1 MTESALPLSPGE
13 RLLSLFTRV
22 RGGEGRAIAWLCLNA
37 TVIMLAYYLLKPV
50 REALIL
56 TEGGAA
62 LRTYATGAQALLL
75 IAILPFYS
83 MLFRMKEKSLLI
95 QRVYLLLAIGLVM
108 FFLLRHLGILVGFP
122 FYVYA
127 GIVGVMATSQFW
139 AFATDLLNVNAGQR
153 LFGIIAIGISVG
165 GLLGAQLAKLLFPML
180 GPGGLMLLSATLF
193 VASLPLSRLAK
204 NSIPPDARAKAPEP
218 GPESARFPLG
228 GLGMVFRDRYLV
240 TLAVLVLL
248 LNWIATTGEY
258 VMSDY
263 VVNLSLALPED
274 QRQAMIAAF
283 MGDLFAWITILST
296 GFQLL
301 LVSRIIIIFGVKIAV
316 AIPPFVFAAA
326 FLGMTLLPVLWVMK
340 WGVIAIKS
348 LDYSLLNTC
357 RNALLLPTSRAAKY
371 EAKTAI
377 DTFFFRCGD
386 LAAAGTVYLGA
397 NILGWGH
404 VEFLIFDTVG
414 ALLML
419 VIAII
424 AGRAYARK
432 VSDSGFT
439 QREQDASDP
448 GH

>member
-1 MTESALPLSPGE
+1 MSEQPTPLSPYE
-13 RLLSLFTRV
+13 RLLTLFTQV

-37 TVIMLAYYLLKPV
+37 MVIMLAYYLLKPV

-75 IAILPFYS
+75 IVILPFYG

-95 QRVYLLLAIGLVM
+95 QRVYFLLAIGLVA
-108 FFLLRHLGILVGFP
+108 FFLLGHLGFRVGFP

-139 AFATDLLNVNAGQR
+139 AFATDLLTVNAGQR
-153 LFGIIAIGISVG
+153 LFGIIAFGVSVG
-165 GLLGAQLAKLLFPML
+165 GLLGAQLAKLLFPLL
-180 GPGGLMLLSATLF
+180 GPGGLMLLSAAMFL
-193 VASLPLSRLAK
+193 ASLPLCKLASD
-204 NSIPPDARAKAPEP
+204 SIPPGARAKPPEP
-218 GPESARFPLG
+218 GLEPARVPLG
-228 GLGMVFRDRYLV
+228 GLGMVFKDKYLV
-240 TLAVLVLL
+240 TLAVLVML

-263 VVNLSLALPED
+263 VVDLSMALPED

-283 MGDLFAWITILST
+283 MGDLFAWITVLST
-296 GFQLL
+296 TFQLL

-397 NILGWGH
+397 NILGWDH

-414 ALLML
+414 ATLML

-432 VSDSGFT
+432 I
-439 QREQDASDP
+439 SDP
-448 GH
+448 GFTLPAER

>member
-1 MTESALPLSPGE
+1 MTEQPLPLSPYE
-13 RLLSLFTRV
+13 RLLSLFTQV
-22 RGGEGRAIAWLCLNA
+22 RGGEGRAIGWLCLNA

-75 IAILPFYS
+75 IVVLPFYS

-95 QRVYLLLAIGLVM
+95 QRVYFLLAVGLVI
-108 FFLLRHLGILVGFP
+108 FFLLRQFGIQVGFP
-122 FYVYA
+122 FFVFA

-139 AFATDLLNVNAGQR
+139 AFATDLLSVNAGQR
-153 LFGIIAIGISVG
+153 LFGIIALGISVG
-165 GLLGAQLAKLLFPML
+165 GLLGAQLAKLLFPLL
-180 GPGGLMLLSATLF
+180 GPGGLMLVSAALF
-193 VASLPLSRLAK
+193 LGSLPLSRRASD
-204 NSIPPDARAKAPEP
+204 SIPPGDRARPVEPDPEP
-218 GPESARFPLG
+218 VKFPLG
-228 GLGMVFRDRYLV
+228 GLGMVFRDKYLI

-263 VVNLSLALPED
+263 VVDLAMALPED

-296 GFQLL
+296 GIQLL
-301 LVSRIIIIFGVKIAV
+301 LVSRIIITFGVKIAV
-316 AIPPFVFAAA
+316 AIPPFVFAGA
-326 FLGMTLLPVLWVMK
+326 FLGMTLLPMLWVMK
-340 WGVIAIKS
+340 WGVITIKS
-348 LDYSLLNTC
+348 LDYSLLNTT

-397 NILGWGH
+397 NILGWDH
-404 VEFLIFDTVG
+404 VEFLIFDTTG
-414 ALLML
+414 AVIML
-419 VIAII
+419 AIAVI

-432 VSDSGFT
+432 VSESEFKLGAT
-439 QREQDASDP
+439 AEN
-448 GH
+448 

>member
-1 MTESALPLSPGE
+1 MTEQPLPLSPYE
-13 RLLSLFTRV
+13 RLLSLFTQIRA
-22 RGGEGRAIAWLCLNA
+22 GEGRAIAWLCLNA

-62 LRTYATGAQALLL
+62 LRTYATGAQAMLL

-95 QRVYLLLAIGLVM
+95 QRVYFLLAIGLVV
-108 FFLLRHLGILVGFP
+108 FFLLRQFGIQIGFP
-122 FYVYA
+122 FFVFA

-139 AFATDLLNVNAGQR
+139 AFATDLLSVNAGQR
-153 LFGIIAIGISVG
+153 LFGIIALGISVG
-165 GLLGAQLAKLLFPML
+165 GLLGAQLAKLLFPLL
-180 GPGGLMLLSATLF
+180 GPGGLMLASAALF
-193 VASLPLSRLAK
+193 LGSLPLSRGAS
-204 NSIPPDARAKAPEP
+204 NSIPPGDRSRPPEP
-218 GPESARFPLG
+218 DPEPARFPLG
-228 GLGMVFRDRYLV
+228 GLGMVFRDKYLV
-240 TLAVLVLL
+240 TLAALVLL

-263 VVNLSLALPED
+263 VVDLAMALPED

-296 GFQLL
+296 GIQLL
-301 LVSRIIIIFGVKIAV
+301 LVSRIIITFGVKIAV
-316 AIPPFVFAAA
+316 AIPPFVFAGA
-326 FLGMTLLPVLWVMK
+326 FLGMTLLPMLWVMK
-340 WGVIAIKS
+340 WGVITIKS
-348 LDYSLLNTC
+348 LDYSLLNTT

-397 NILGWGH
+397 NILGWDH
-404 VEFLIFDTVG
+404 VEFLIFDTTG
-414 ALLML
+414 AVLML
-419 VIAII
+419 AIAVI

-432 VSDSGFT
+432 VSESEFKLRAT
-439 QREQDASDP
+439 AEN
-448 GH
+448 